1 MLRNSSSLYLKTIS
15 DRSDRSFLCFARFFG
30 LSRRLEA
37 GMVLAEQL
45 VALALLGPE
54 MALRRERERQWPPT
68 QPNSDGLQPTY

>member
-1 MLRNSSSLYLKTIS
+1 
-15 DRSDRSFLCFARFFG
+15 
-30 LSRRLEA
+30 
-37 GMVLAEQL
+37 MVLAEQL